1 MNTKV
6 LVLCTAIILFFSG
19 GSFAQTSN
27 ECAITLSYFIEPA
40 RAENYEAA
48 LTHYDKVIEE
58 CPKASLATYQYAVRM
73 FDYFIGKGDK
83 SKINDL
89 IRAWELRLQHF
100 PERTS
105 ESEVLTTIAQLKFD
119 NDIGTKQEQFDAF
132 DQAFKRNPD
141 EFTSGKALYT
151 YFSLAVDLHDEGK
164 KDLQEIF
171 ELYDIVSEKIDKER
185 DNLAAKLTPL
195 MNKKENGAGLD
206 EREERAMAVYENNLE
221 VYGTI
226 ENSVNSK
233 LGKLADCDNLIPLY
247 EREFESKK
255 DDIDW
260 LKTASNRLDAKECEG
275 SLSAKLAVRLH
286 ELEPSATS
294 AYLLGKRAEA
304 EGKASQALKYFNQA
318 AELEADNARKARIY
332 YSIAENYRKKGS
344 FSTARQYYN
353 RMLEVRPSAG
363 IAYYRIGLMYA
374 ESTNACGNTVFEK
387 RALNWLA
394 AEMMDKAASVDGT
407 IAANARAAANTY
419 RQRAPQRADIFSED
433 MAGKTITFNC
443 WVGGSVKVPNL

>member
-100 PERTS
+100 PDRTS

-260 LKTASNRLDAKECEG
+260 LKTASNRLDAKECEA

-318 AELEADNARKARIY
+318 AELEVDNARKARIY

>member
-105 ESEVLTTIAQLKFD
+105 ESKVLTTIAQLKFD

-185 DNLAAKLTPL
+185 DNLAAKLIPL

-275 SLSAKLAVRLH
+275 S
-286 ELEPSATS
+286 
-294 AYLLGKRAEA
+294 
-304 EGKASQALKYFNQA
+304 
-318 AELEADNARKARIY
+318 
-332 YSIAENYRKKGS
+332 
-344 FSTARQYYN
+344 
-353 RMLEVRPSAG
+353 
-363 IAYYRIGLMYA
+363 
-374 ESTNACGNTVFEK
+374 
-387 RALNWLA
+387 
-394 AEMMDKAASVDGT
+394 
-407 IAANARAAANTY
+407 
-419 RQRAPQRADIFSED
+419 
-433 MAGKTITFNC
+433 
-443 WVGGSVKVPNL
+443 